1 MNGGRRLSSQEIAE
15 ALRERIRGGDLKA
28 GDRLP
33 TQAELA
39 EEFGVERGTVRQA
52 LRALQED
59 GLLTN
64 VSKGSPPRIA
74 EPATPRAEPQ
84 PTMVA
89 LGPRLAQAFA
99 APRVRID
106 VVCHTSE
113 TLMLALSEPLRLIHE
128 GRIRPESIDFR
139 VLMPSRDI
147 ALAFP
152 VLVEDEE
159 DDPVHQ
165 RWLQMRNA
173 QARVLRH
180 NLHAV
185 RSTHR
190 IDVRIA
196 FRALPFTPTSKLYLL
211 NGEEALFGYYMV
223 TRREEEYESRTL
235 EIVRGGITE
244 VVRRPLGNHHHG
256 HDTLLVTSDTDQTE
270 PVNGRAGWAG
280 QWEGLRDLVVGA
292 RVVLWDFDG
301 PVCRLFAGYTADR
314 VAGELVDWLERLG
327 LKELLTQ
334 EEQVH
339 PDPHVLLAAVNRR
352 HRQSD
357 LVAEFEERLTRE
369 ELRAVP
375 TAWPTPY
382 ADALIRTWSALGV
395 GLAVTTNNSPR
406 AVSEYLA
413 TRDLLGCYRALSA
426 MGVAPA
432 RALMVGDSASDV
444 TAAREAGVPF
454 LGYGHNERKTKIL
467 KQAGADTVVDSLEPV
482 LRLLWEEGTP
492 APA

>member
-1 MNGGRRLSSQEIAE
+1 MNGSRRLSSQEIAE
-15 ALRERIRGGDLKA
+15 VLRERIRQGDLKA

-74 EPATPRAEPQ
+74 EPAAPRAEPQ

-89 LGPRLAQAFA
+89 LGPRLAEAFA
-99 APRVRID
+99 APRVRVD

-128 GRIRPESIDFR
+128 GRIHPEAIDFR

-147 ALAFP
+147 ELAFP

-173 QARVLRH
+173 QARVLQH

-190 IDVRIA
+190 VDVRIA
-196 FRALPFTPTSKLYLL
+196 FRALPFTPPMKLYLL
-211 NGEEALFGYYMV
+211 NGEEALFGYYML

-235 EIVRGGITE
+235 QMYDA
-244 VVRRPLGNHHHG
+244 LGSQS
-256 HDTLLVTSDTDQTE
+256 LLFSFLR
-270 PVNGRAGWAG
+270 RAGH
-280 QWEGLRDLVVGA
+280 RDAV
-292 RVVLWDFDG
+292 F
-301 PVCRLFAGYTADR
+301 
-314 VAGELVDWLERLG
+314 VDESQKW
-327 LKELLTQ
+327 
-334 EEQVH
+334 
-339 PDPHVLLAAVNRR
+339 
-352 HRQSD
+352 
-357 LVAEFEERLTRE
+357 F
-369 ELRAVP
+369 
-375 TAWPTPY
+375 
-382 ADALIRTWSALGV
+382 DALWETI
-395 GLAVTTNNSPR
+395 TTDM
-406 AVSEYLA
+406 
-413 TRDLLGCYRALSA
+413 TLS
-426 MGVAPA
+426 
-432 RALMVGDSASDV
+432 
-444 TAAREAGVPF
+444 
-454 LGYGHNERKTKIL
+454 
-467 KQAGADTVVDSLEPV
+467 
-482 LRLLWEEGTP
+482 
-492 APA
+492 

>member
-1 MNGGRRLSSQEIAE
+1 MVVTQENVSVNGSRRLSSQEIADV
-15 ALRERIRGGDLKA
+15 LRERIRGGDLRA

-74 EPATPRAEPQ
+74 EPAAPRAEPQ

-89 LGPRLAQAFA
+89 LGPRLAEAFA
-99 APRVRID
+99 APHVRVD

-128 GRIRPESIDFR
+128 GRIHPESIDFR

-173 QARVLRH
+173 QARVLQH

-190 IDVRIA
+190 VDVRIA
-196 FRALPFTPTSKLYLL
+196 FRALPFTPPMKLYLL
-211 NGEEALFGYYMV
+211 NGEEALLGYYML

-235 EIVRGGITE
+235 
-244 VVRRPLGNHHHG
+244 HM
-256 HDTLLVTSDTDQTE
+256 
-270 PVNGRAGWAG
+270 
-280 QWEGLRDLVVGA
+280 
-292 RVVLWDFDG
+292 
-301 PVCRLFAGYTADR
+301 Y
-314 VAGELVDWLERLG
+314 
-327 LKELLTQ
+327 
-334 EEQVH
+334 
-339 PDPHVLLAAVNRR
+339 
-352 HRQSD
+352 
-357 LVAEFEERLTRE
+357 
-369 ELRAVP
+369 
-375 TAWPTPY
+375 
-382 ADALIRTWSALGV
+382 DALGSQSLLFSFLNRTGHRD
-395 GLAVTTNNSPR
+395 AVFVEESQKWFD
-406 AVSEYLA
+406 A
-413 TRDLLGCYRALSA
+413 
-426 MGVAPA
+426 
-432 RALMVGDSASDV
+432 
-444 TAAREAGVPF
+444 
-454 LGYGHNERKTKIL
+454 
-467 KQAGADTVVDSLEPV
+467 
-482 LRLLWEEGTP
+482 LWETITTDMTLS
-492 APA
+492 